1 MSRIR
6 FVLTVVLAV
15 AAAALAFA
23 AVTPPAQ
30 PVSPG
35 TNAWCQASNHG
46 GDREAYSEV
55 REFVVPAS
63 GATITVDAAPNGGIK
78 VEGQARQDVQVQ
90 ACVSAT
96 ASTEAEARALAQ
108 RVEVTATSDRVS
120 SAGPD
125 GLGRREGWHV
135 SYRLSVPHQ
144 TSLSLRSTNGG
155 IAIAN
160 VEGQIDFRTVNGG
173 VSLAR
178 IGGDVRG
185 RTTNGGVDIELD
197 GPTWNGG
204 GLEVQTQNG
213 GVRLTLPANYSAQ
226 LETGTVNGR
235 LNVDFPVT
243 VQGRIGREI
252 QTQLGSG
259 GPLIKVR
266 TSNGG
271 VSIRHGKR

>member
-1 MSRIR
+1 MMKNR
-6 FVLTVVLAV
+6 LVLAAV
-15 AAAALAFA
+15 LAAATTGVTFA
-23 AVTPPAQ
+23 AVVLPAAQ
-30 PVSPG
+30 AIPPG
-35 TNAWCQASNHG
+35 TNAWCSGNSYG
-46 GDREAYSEV
+46 DDRETYREV
-55 REFVVPAS
+55 REFVLPAS
-63 GATITVDAAPNGGIK
+63 GATIAVEAAPNGGIK

-90 ACVSAT
+90 ACVSAR

-108 RVEVTATSDRVS
+108 RVEVTAAADRVS
-120 SAGPD
+120 AGGPD
-125 GLGRREGWHV
+125 GLGHRESWQV

-144 TSLSLRSTNGG
+144 TSLSLRTTNGG
-155 IAIAN
+155 IAIAH

-178 IGGDVRG
+178 LGGEVRG

-197 GPTWNGG
+197 GSTWNGG
-204 GLEVQTQNG
+204 GLDVQTQNG
-213 GVRLTLPANYSAQ
+213 GVKMAVPANYSAQ

-243 VQGRIGREI
+243 VQGRIGREV
-252 QTQLGSG
+252 QAQLGSG

-271 VSIRHGKR
+271 VSIRQR